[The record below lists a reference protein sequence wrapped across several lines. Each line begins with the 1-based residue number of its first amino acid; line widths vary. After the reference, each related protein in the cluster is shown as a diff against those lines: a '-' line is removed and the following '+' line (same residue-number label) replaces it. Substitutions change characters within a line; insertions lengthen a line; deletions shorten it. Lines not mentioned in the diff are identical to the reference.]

1 MIFFSLFIVIIKLIF
16 QEMRYPTIVLEL
28 ALVVI
33 KVINPSIIEFSN
45 TTLLLLPDGIHKVS
59 LMIIIL
65 FLLMTLFLIMKTISN
80 HFDYQRGFFWISRIR
95 CGFKFDPLISIKR
108 NEVSENCPN
117 CCPCCGG

>member
-80 HFDYQRGFFWISRIR
+80 HFDYQR
-95 CGFKFDPLISIKR
+95 
-108 NEVSENCPN
+108 
-117 CCPCCGG
+117 